1 MTGSFPIFDIVV
13 LACGV
18 YLIWAAITM
27 KRNRTIPGIML
38 SKGAEISKTA
48 DTEGFLNYMF
58 CPTLMMGIIGSIS
71 GLLGVAMIYYPQIGM
86 IQFIV
91 LIITFIML
99 IVYGH
104 MNIKAQ
110 KKFLGL

>member
-1 MTGSFPIFDIVV
+1 MLYEVITPIFDIVV

-58 CPTLMMGIIGSIS
+58 YPTLMMGIIGSIS
-71 GLLGVAMIYYPQIGM
+71 GLLGVAIVITSYSIHYTKLYEHCGQWIQPIGRRW
-86 IQFIV
+86 
-91 LIITFIML
+91 
-99 IVYGH
+99 H
-104 MNIKAQ
+104 R
-110 KKFLGL
+110 